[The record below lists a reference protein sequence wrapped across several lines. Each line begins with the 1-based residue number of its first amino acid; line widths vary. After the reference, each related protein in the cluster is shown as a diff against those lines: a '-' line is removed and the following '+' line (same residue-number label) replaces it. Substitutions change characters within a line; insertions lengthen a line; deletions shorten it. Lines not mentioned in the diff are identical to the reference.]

1 METTLETLQA
11 LLIKD
16 YQLAPELLTREA
28 TLESLGIDSLGG
40 VELLFSI
47 EDRFGLTLPPQ
58 PVPLPSIGHVVD
70 YIDQLRAIQ
79 SPQPATARTLPL

>member
-16 YQLAPELLTREA
+16 YQLAPELLTRGA
-28 TLESLGIDSLGG
+28 ALESLGIDSLG
-40 VELLFSI
+40 VAELLFSI
-47 EDRFGLTLPPQ
+47 EDHFGLTLPPDA
-58 PVPLPSIGHVVD
+58 VPLPTLGHVVD

-79 SPQPATARTLPL
+79 SPQPATARTLAV